1 MCCNQHLSL
10 HPTFSVGTK
19 HNAIIYSTETEVLF
33 VINEPII
40 PNFLFHNSELNG
52 IQNECAIEL
61 PKLRSRRHCD
71 IVFYVIQEYK
81 KITHEGVGFETSF

>member
-1 MCCNQHLSL
+1 MCCNQRLGL
-10 HPTFSVGTK
+10 QPTFSVGTK

-52 IQNECAIEL
+52 IQNECAI
-61 PKLRSRRHCD
+61 
-71 IVFYVIQEYK
+71 
-81 KITHEGVGFETSF
+81 